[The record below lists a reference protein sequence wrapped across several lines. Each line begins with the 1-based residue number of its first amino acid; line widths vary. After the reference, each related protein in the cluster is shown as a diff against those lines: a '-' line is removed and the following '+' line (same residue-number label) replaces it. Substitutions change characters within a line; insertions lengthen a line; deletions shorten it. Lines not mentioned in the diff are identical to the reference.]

1 MKSHSELLGLLLASA
16 LVLAPLARAQDE
28 DKETAAALK
37 KANEAAKAM
46 GLPMPDVK
54 KMIDDD
60 AKKEAK
66 QKKKRVDAALAAG
79 PLALPKWTPQIP
91 EFKPDGPISIKKV
104 NDEDRIAQ
112 TGTSMLT
119 PAQLADAWA
128 AALSYQ
134 KWNLSSGRSNSTG
147 YSSVTLT
154 YRQPKDSQDEVRLIA
169 TRDERDKITKVTIAS
184 PLPKPAD
191 DDDDD

>member
-1 MKSHSELLGLLLASA
+1 MNARFGGLI
-16 LVLAPLARAQDE
+16 LVLAGSLLLTPPVRAQDA

-37 KANEAAKAM
+37 KATEAAKGM

-54 KMIDDD
+54 KMLDDD

-66 QKKKRVDAALAAG
+66 QKKKRIDAALAAG
-79 PLALPKWTPQIP
+79 PLAFPKWTPQIP
-91 EFKPDGPISIKKV
+91 EFKADGPIAIKKV
-104 NDEDRIAQ
+104 NDEDKIAQ
-112 TGTSMLT
+112 TGTSTLT

-134 KWNLSSGRSNSTG
+134 KWNLSTGRSNSTG

-154 YRQPKDSQDEVRLIA
+154 YRQPTNSQDEVRLIA
-169 TRDERDKITKVTIAS
+169 TRDDQDKITKVTIAS
-184 PLPKPAD
+184 PLPKVAED
-191 DDDDD
+191 DDDD

>member
-1 MKSHSELLGLLLASA
+1 MKSNRGVWILCLAGALLM
-16 LVLAPLARAQDE
+16 APPARAQDE

-37 KANEAAKAM
+37 KATEAAKGM

-54 KMIDDD
+54 KMLADD
-60 AKKEAK
+60 AKKESK
-66 QKKKRVDAALAAG
+66 QKKKRIDAALAAG

-91 EFKPDGPISIKKV
+91 EFKADGPIGIKKV

-112 TGTSMLT
+112 MGTSTLT

-134 KWNLSSGRSNSTG
+134 KWNLSTGRTNSTG

-169 TRDERDKITKVTIAS
+169 TRDDQDKITKVTIVS
-184 PLPKPAD
+184 PLPKGAD